1 MTLARRLWRA
11 IRAARETISQRQAHA
26 LATFG
31 GALIVAIT
39 VLYFIQLNTR
49 IDAAIHA
56 AKQSAQNLAEVLAEH
71 TARTFEALERVL
83 HQGEAIRRDEETGRY
98 ATAGAARAALRHL
111 EKSSPAIIALGWTDA
126 DGNLKV
132 HTYERDPPR
141 PSIADLPHF
150 TEQRHA
156 KGGNFF
162 VSPPLRSA
170 ATGRWISAV
179 SRRVNNDDGSF
190 AGVITAPL
198 DQDYF
203 NGIYRLLQLGRN
215 GSVVLVHAGGM
226 VLTRVP
232 FAANAVGRSFSDSPL
247 FTQRIPQSPSGAYE
261 SASPVDGTHRV
272 FGYKVVSGLPL
283 VVIVT
288 FDRSE
293 VLQPLFRQVRTFG
306 PIVALLV
313 LSILVGNIFLIRQ
326 AREIAAKTSMIETT
340 LDNIDEGLIMV
351 DARGTLPIANRRA
364 RELLG
369 LPDELMASRPTAE
382 QVAAFQAQQ
391 GEFDDTPA
399 DVRQRLLPRI
409 HGESP
414 GIYERQR
421 PNGAILQIRTAPLPG
436 GGVVR
441 TYTDVTPQRVAEK
454 AFRME
459 KERAE
464 AAARAKTEFLENMSH
479 ELRTPLTTII
489 GVSDLL
495 LAGSQTAEDR
505 RRFLSIQL
513 LAGQGLLA
521 LINDVLDI
529 SKIEAGQLTIETV
542 PIPVRDKV
550 RNCLTLVAEQARAK
564 KLELIASVAA
574 DVPERVMADPIR
586 LRQVLL
592 NLLSNAVKFTAS
604 GSITLSVEA
613 MTGSRNVLRFA
624 VTDTGIGI
632 APEKLPLLFERFTQA
647 DSSTTRQ
654 YGGSGLG
661 LAISKRL
668 VELMGGVL
676 KVQSTPERGSTFSFA
691 LNLER
696 LPETNVQAASQTH
709 TLDDRAYRILLA
721 EDNDLNRQLIAAVLR
736 QAGHQ
741 VVTAA
746 NGVQAIDAAM
756 ETSFDVILMDMQMPE
771 MDGYMTARAIRAAA
785 HEGGTRVPIIALTAN
800 VLVDEAERCRN
811 AGMDFYAPKPVDWP
825 RLFAAIDRLVARTAR
840 VAAQPLRAAAA
851 LDGNAPVLEAAKLAE
866 LRRLIG
872 EANAAQL
879 VRMFEID
886 ARQRFVIAP
895 EFPDAL
901 RAVAEEAHSFGGTAA
916 MLGFAE
922 LAQACQALS
931 ASAGRGEPLTALLAR
946 CRAARD
952 RAVTQAE
959 NLRELSAAGVPEARA

>member
-1 MTLARRLWRA
+1 M
-11 IRAARETISQRQAHA
+11 
-26 LATFG
+26 
-31 GALIVAIT
+31 
-39 VLYFIQLNTR
+39 
-49 IDAAIHA
+49 
-56 AKQSAQNLAEVLAEH
+56 
-71 TARTFEALERVL
+71 
-83 HQGEAIRRDEETGRY
+83 IRRDEEAGRY
-98 ATAGAARAALRHL
+98 PTVEAARSALRHL

-126 DGNLKV
+126 DGNLKA

-232 FAANAVGRSFSDSPL
+232 FTANAVGRSFSDSPL

-326 AREIAAKTSMIETT
+326 AREIAAKTSMLEAT
-340 LDNIDEGLIMV
+340 LDSIDEGLIMV
-351 DARGTLPIANRRA
+351 DAKGTLPIANRRA

-382 QVAAFQAQQ
+382 QVIAFQARQ

-399 DVRQRLLPRI
+399 DVRLRLLPRI
-409 HGESP
+409 HGETLNL
-414 GIYERQR
+414 YERRR

-441 TYTDVTPQRVAEK
+441 TYTDVTPQRVAER

-489 GVSDLL
+489 GVSELL
-495 LAGSQTAEDR
+495 LAGSQSAEDR

-529 SKIEAGQLTIETV
+529 SKIEAGQLAIESV
-542 PIPVRDKV
+542 PIAVRDKV

-592 NLLSNAVKFTAS
+592 NLLSNAVKFTES
-604 GSITLSVEA
+604 GSITLRVEA
-613 MTGSRNVLRFA
+613 MAGSPCVLRFA

-696 LPETNVQAASQTH
+696 LPETNVQAAPQTH
-709 TLDDRAYRILLA
+709 ALDDRAYRILLA

-746 NGVQAIDAAM
+746 NGIQAIDAAM
-756 ETSFDVILMDMQMPE
+756 ETSFDVILMDVQMPE
-771 MDGYMTARAIRAAA
+771 MDGYMTARAIRAA
-785 HEGGTRVPIIALTAN
+785 HEGGNARSDHRA
-800 VLVDEAERCRN
+800 DCERLGRRSRTLPQRRHGFSC
-811 AGMDFYAPKPVDWP
+811 AKPVDWP

-840 VAAQPLRAAAA
+840 AAAQPLRAAA
-851 LDGNAPVLEAAKLAE
+851 GVEGSAPVLETAKLAE
-866 LRRLIG
+866 LRRLVG

-879 VRMFEID
+879 VHMFEID
-886 ARQRFVIAP
+886 ARRRFVISP
-895 EFPDAL
+895 GSPDAF

-959 NLRELSAAGVPEARA
+959 NLRDLSAAGVPQALA